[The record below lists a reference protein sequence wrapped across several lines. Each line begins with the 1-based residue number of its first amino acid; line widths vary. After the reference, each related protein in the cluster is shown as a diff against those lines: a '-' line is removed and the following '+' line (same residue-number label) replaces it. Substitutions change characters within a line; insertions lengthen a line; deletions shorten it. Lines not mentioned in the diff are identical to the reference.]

1 MKYFANK
8 MNKNIESIHNE
19 SLQLLSNYS
28 FPGNIREMRN
38 IIERAVILCSGNELL
53 PTNLLMINNKV
64 IKNNTAELNIFDLEV
79 IEKNTILRA
88 LKQTNNNK
96 TEAAKLL
103 NIEWNSLH
111 RRMLKYGI
119 EI

>member
-1 MKYFANK
+1 
-8 MNKNIESIHNE
+8 MNKNIDSIHKE
-19 SLQLLSNYS
+19 AIQLLRNYN

-38 IIERAVILCSGNELL
+38 IMERAVILCTGKELL
-53 PTNLLMINNKV
+53 PANFLMLNNISQQSKQ
-64 IKNNTAELNIFDLEV
+64 KNDANTFDLEI

-88 LKQTNNNK
+88 LEKSKNNK
-96 TEAAKLL
+96 SDAAKLL

-119 EI
+119 EK

>member
-1 MKYFANK
+1 
-8 MNKNIESIHNE
+8 MNKNIESIHSE

-38 IIERAVILCSGNELL
+38 IIERAVILCTGKELL
-53 PTNLLMINNKV
+53 AKNILMFNSKMT
-64 IKNNTAELNIFDLEV
+64 KNNQPEINTFDLEL
-79 IEKNTILRA
+79 IEKSTILSA

-96 TEAAKLL
+96 SEAAKLL